1 MGNPENLI
9 FPKVK
14 KQCVGMH
21 CSFTLGK
28 TTRWTRKRMTVAAVH
43 SFLPC
48 PQRQVPRRNII
59 PAVGEIRGQ
68 TYLNALFGSPCG
80 GSYYAAMAP

>member
-1 MGNPENLI
+1 
-9 FPKVK
+9 
-14 KQCVGMH
+14 
-21 CSFTLGK
+21 
-28 TTRWTRKRMTVAAVH
+28 MTVAAVH